1 MIKKIIL
8 ARSYGFCMGVKRA
21 INIAEDT
28 AAQAGER
35 VTILNEIVHNEAV
48 VERFREEGVGQAFSL
63 DQVEGGTLIVSA
75 HGVAPSVIENAESQG
90 LHVIDATCPLV
101 TRIYDIVNKVV
112 ANGYHVIHFGDPNH
126 DETKGVV
133 GHAPD
138 RITVLSDR
146 SQIDGMSDWN
156 DRRLAMTIQTTS
168 NMEEAVEVQR
178 LAKQKWPHLE
188 IFDTICNAT
197 SQRQSAILDLAPKVD
212 MVLVVGSTT
221 SANSKRLA
229 SIANALC
236 GKGILIGSAAE
247 IDEKWFSNGDEVE
260 TVGISAGASTPDF
273 LVEAVVQRL
282 VDFSEGQA
290 HVERQER
297 RKKKR
302 NRIAE
307 AAG

>member
-236 GKGILIGSAAE
+236 GKGILIGSAEE

>member
-75 HGVAPSVIENAESQG
+75 HGVAPRVIENAESQG

-236 GKGILIGSAAE
+236 GKGILIGSAEE